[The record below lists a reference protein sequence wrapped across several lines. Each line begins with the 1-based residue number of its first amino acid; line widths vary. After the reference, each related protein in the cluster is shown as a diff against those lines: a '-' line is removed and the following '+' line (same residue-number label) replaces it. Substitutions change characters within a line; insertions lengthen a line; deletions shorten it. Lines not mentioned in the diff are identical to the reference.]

1 MTCLR
6 VEFEKSDEVFEKIK
20 TLISG
25 LDENLQFKVM
35 LVCEE
40 IITNQIRHADFG
52 GKTPDVRVCFDLKSQ
67 NGVVILFKD
76 NAKKFNLIKKEDP
89 DITKSLDDTKP
100 GGLGIFLVKKY
111 AKKLSFDY
119 QNGYNTVEVE
129 L

>member
-52 GKTPDVRVCFDLKSQ
+52 GKRPDVRVCFDLKSQ
-67 NGVVILFKD
+67 DGVVILFKD